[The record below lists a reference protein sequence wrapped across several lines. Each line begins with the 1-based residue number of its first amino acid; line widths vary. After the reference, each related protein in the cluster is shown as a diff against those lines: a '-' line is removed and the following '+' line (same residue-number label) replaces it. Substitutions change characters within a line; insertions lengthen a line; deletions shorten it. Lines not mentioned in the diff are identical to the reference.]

1 MTTHTKRWVDKKS
14 RWTQNN
20 LSHHMNDSKPLCFA
34 HLSSLSLHI
43 RSAAF
48 FTLLCCVVLNSS
60 NEKKNCLLSILWAIY
75 LSQCMRCSLH
85 AFVWCL
91 STKPT
96 TEIEKKKWTLL
107 VIIHENKKNFD
118 DTFNYVVNFILLKN
132 VTRNINIVIP
142 FVFYL
147 TKKHPWSEGRICC
160 VVFFFIEFLSSFPP
174 A

>member
-1 MTTHTKRWVDKKS
+1 MNPKQLITPYEWFETFMFCSFV
-14 RWTQNN
+14 
-20 LSHHMNDSKPLCFA
+20 LSF
-34 HLSSLSLHI
+34 SSYKI
-43 RSAAF
+43 
-48 FTLLCCVVLNSS
+48 CCLFYSPMLRRL
-60 NEKKNCLLSILWAIY
+60 EFEQWKKNCLLSILWAIY

-107 VIIHENKKNFD
+107 VIIQENKKNFD